1 MLTERNGVEFHG
13 RSDELFSVLF
23 HASPEAIVLSTLEE
37 GRYLEVN
44 GAYEQTLGYS
54 RDEVVGRTPVERGV
68 WSARERDRF
77 RRMLEEFGRISNT
90 EFEFRHKQGELKT
103 LLLSAEVVEVGG
115 RKLVITAARDFTDR
129 KCTEQALRDSE
140 EFYRT
145 VANFTYDCEYW
156 KNPGGE
162 FLYISPSC
170 RRITGY
176 ADKDF
181 FDDPDLLLKIIHPED
196 RPMFESHLEERKNGC
211 PCTIEFRILT
221 KQGEERWIA
230 HVCVPVFDRSGHW
243 SGSRATNRDITEKH
257 RVEESL
263 RESEERF
270 RAIFENASVGT
281 TQVDADGR
289 IVMSNAH
296 LCEMLGYAPG
306 ELNGLTIPDLAHP
319 DDVKQEWPHMET
331 LFSGRARSISRE
343 QRFIRKDGQ
352 EVWAISSLSIVRD
365 RSGMPKYSIGVVKDI
380 SEHRRAEKVLRKSQ
394 EQFAKIFRA
403 TPFIILISTVQ
414 DGRLRMVNRAFE
426 EVMGYSREEV
436 LGKRSDEVGLW
447 VDLREREHLKRVL
460 LEQGRFHN
468 EEMRVRTKSGEERVM
483 LVSGEPIEME
493 GELCVLG
500 GAQDITERKRLE
512 QNLRQLN
519 MELEQRVEART
530 RELTL
535 AKLISD
541 SASTAKSEFLA
552 NMSHEI
558 RTPLSGILG
567 LAELIL
573 SRDLPIDVRNEMEL
587 LRESASSML
596 SLINDMLDLTRIE
609 SGKLELYQEHFDLH
623 ETLEKLSF
631 FFDFQAR
638 AKSIAFIKKV
648 HPEVPKIV
656 RGDRDRLGQVL
667 KNLLSNAVKFTE
679 KGEVRLEVRPV
690 ARSNGMVRLLFSVS
704 DTGIGIPK
712 EWQKDVFLSFTQIDP
727 SYSKKFAGSGLGLA
741 IARKLVD
748 LMGGEI
754 SIQSEAGKGSSF
766 SFSVEF
772 QEIIEEEQVVP
783 QESRIALADLPPL
796 SILLAED
803 NAVNLLFLTRALEA
817 AGHVVTS
824 VANGKEVLEVLE
836 RERFDLILMDVQMP
850 EMDGLEATERIRA
863 GRSGRNPSSLPVIA
877 ITAYAMKGDRQ
888 RFLDAGMNGYVSKPM
903 DFSEL
908 ARTIQ
913 EVMA

>member
-1 MLTERNGVEFHG
+1 MLNERNGVEFHG
-13 RSDELFSVLF
+13 GIDGLFSVLF
-23 HASPEAIVLSTLEE
+23 QANPEAIVLSTLEE
-37 GRYLEVN
+37 DRYLEVN
-44 GAYEQTLGYS
+44 GAYERILGYS
-54 RDEVVGRTPVERGV
+54 RPEVMGRTSVELGV
-68 WSARERDRF
+68 LSVQERDRF
-77 RRMLEEFGRISNT
+77 RRMLEEFDRISNT
-90 EFEFRHKQGELKT
+90 EFEFKDKQGGLKT
-103 LLLSAEVVEVGG
+103 LLLSAEVVEAGG

-129 KCTEQALRDSE
+129 KCTEQALRESVE
-140 EFYRT
+140 RYRT
-145 VANFTYDCEYW
+145 VADSTHDCEYW

-170 RRITGY
+170 QHITGY

-181 FDDPDLLLKIIHPED
+181 FDDPDLMLKIIHPED
-196 RPMFESHLEERKNGC
+196 RPIFASHLEERKNGC
-211 PCTIEFRILT
+211 PCTLEFRILT
-221 KQGEERWIA
+221 RQGEERWIA
-230 HVCVPVFDRSGHW
+230 HVCVPVFDRNGHW
-243 SGSRATNRDITEKH
+243 RGSRASNRDITEK
-257 RVEESL
+257 RRIEASS

-270 RAIFENASVGT
+270 RAIFENASVGIA
-281 TQVDADGR
+281 QVDAGGR
-289 IVMSNAH
+289 IIMSNAH

-306 ELNGLTIPDLAHP
+306 ELNGRTIPDLAHP
-319 DDVKQEWPHMET
+319 EDVTQDWPHMET
-331 LFSGRARSISRE
+331 LLSGSARSIARE

-352 EVWAISSLSIVRD
+352 EVWVISSLSIVRD
-365 RSGMPKYSIGVVKDI
+365 SSGMPKYTIGVVKDM
-380 SEHRRAEKVLRKSQ
+380 SERRRAEEGLRKSR
-394 EQFAKIFRA
+394 ELFAKIFRA
-403 TPFIILISTVQ
+403 TPFLILISTVK

-447 VDLREREHLKRVL
+447 VDLGERERLKRIL

-512 QNLRQLN
+512 QSLRQLN
-519 MELEQRVEART
+519 MELEQRVEDRT
-530 RELTL
+530 RDLTL

-573 SRDLPIDVRNEMEL
+573 SRDLPNDVRNEMGL

-609 SGKLELYQEHFDLH
+609 SGKLELFHEHFDLH
-623 ETLEKLSF
+623 ESLEKLSI

-648 HPEVPKIV
+648 HPEVPRIV
-656 RGDRDRLGQVL
+656 QGDRDRLGQVL

-679 KGEVRLEVRPV
+679 KGEVRLEVRPM
-690 ARSNGMVRLLFSVS
+690 ARSDGMVRLLFSVS
-704 DTGIGIPK
+704 DTGIGIPR
-712 EWQKDVFLSFTQIDP
+712 ERQEDVFLSFTQIDP

-741 IARKLVD
+741 IARKLVN

-772 QEIIEEEQVVP
+772 QEVIEEERAALQGP
-783 QESRIALADLPPL
+783 RIALGELPPL

-803 NAVNLLFLTRALEA
+803 NAVNLLFLTRALEE

-824 VANGKEVLEVLE
+824 VTNGREVLEVLK

-850 EMDGLEATERIRA
+850 EMDGLQATERIRA
-863 GRSGRNPSSLPVIA
+863 GHSGKNPSTLPIIA
-877 ITAYAMKGDRQ
+877 ITAYAMKGDRE
-888 RFLDAGMNGYVSKPM
+888 RFLDAGMNGYVSKPV

-913 EVMA
+913 EVLA